1 MPIDVVD
8 VLQRAMPMMPNAR
21 SNYTQA
27 IRQGGQLFEQA
38 GITTPLRMA
47 HFLAQ
52 TLYETGRFT
61 VLRENTKY
69 SASRMFEV
77 FGVNHHSA
85 AVTRTEAFDLADNEE
100 ALAERV
106 YRRSDPRPQT

>member
-8 VLQRAMPMMPNAR
+8 VLNRSMPMMPDAL

-52 TLYETGRFT
+52 TLFETDRFI
-61 VLRENTKY
+61 V
-69 SASRMFEV
+69 FE
-77 FGVNHHSA
+77 
-85 AVTRTEAFDLADNEE
+85 RI
-100 ALAERV
+100 
-106 YRRSDPRPQT
+106 